1 MLASNCWVSI
11 FAFTSPQPTVLTLH
25 ADCLL
30 LAPKPAHSSCLLPL
44 HNHVCA
50 ISQKM
55 YGKGCSR
62 HTLTVYFSLLAGH
75 KVLLVIYYVAL
86 YLSMRATASLPR
98 GISVPKL
105 C

>member
-1 MLASNCWVSI
+1 MARHDPGLGMSPHHAAHGMMGGYAKNPIKWGSRSNC
-11 FAFTSPQPTVLTLH
+11 
-25 ADCLL
+25 
-30 LAPKPAHSSCLLPL
+30 
-44 HNHVCA
+44 
-50 ISQKM
+50 QKM

-75 KVLLVIYYVAL
+75 KALLVIYYTAL
-86 YLSMRATASLPR
+86 CLSMRATSSLPR